1 MRRQHSK
8 KPIKNMKI
16 NKHKRPKRPH
26 ERLFTGIF
34 TGNAKG
40 FGFVTPDEGQLE
52 DITGKDIF
60 IPASAVGDALHKDR
74 VEARLVY
81 SDKFS
86 RIEGAITHV
95 IERGKTEIIG
105 TLVLKKNVGWVFPED
120 VHYDKIIIVPKQ
132 HLNGASDRDKVVV
145 KILKFGSR
153 YENPSGRITEI
164 IGHEGEPGADIL
176 TIARSM
182 DIPMEF
188 PEKVI
193 SQANRVPDHIIPAD
207 IEGRED
213 LRDWK
218 MVTIDGPYAKDLDD
232 AVSLVKTE
240 TGYTLGVHIADV
252 SNYVQENS
260 ALDREA
266 LKRGTSVY
274 LADRVIPMLPE
285 RLSNGICSLNAG
297 QDRLCLS
304 VIMDMSP
311 EGAVLTHRIVESV
324 IRVDERMSY
333 PDVQRILELMG
344 KSTEQP
350 SEYMG
355 DSEEN
360 AYSGDSAANT
370 GIVNEEIDSV
380 EGVDPGCRKAHF
392 DAENETKSP
401 SLTTMSEQ
409 KKGIHVGDSNRDTTM
424 SDEELLT
431 KYKDFIP
438 MFCDMLDLSLKIRA
452 RRRMRGAIDFDFPEA
467 KILLDEKG
475 IPTDVLL
482 EKANDA
488 TRLIEDFM
496 LAANETVAEEFCK
509 REIPFVYRIHS
520 EPDPEKIESVLKFV
534 RSQGVRID
542 KKKQNITPKEIQQA
556 VESVQGTPVETMVS
570 YVILRAMQQ
579 ARYEPTCD
587 GHFGLAAKYY
597 CHFTS
602 PIRRYP
608 DLQIHRIIHDCIRGR
623 MTPERIQHYNDIL
636 EEVARQSSV
645 TERRAT
651 ECERET
657 EKLKKA
663 EYMYERI
670 GQEFEGKISSV
681 TSWGMYVELPNTIE
695 GLVRAADM
703 TDDYYSFD
711 ETKQAMV
718 GRLSGKTYRLGD
730 TVTVYVKDADLRM
743 HTVDFTLERWTY
755 GKHQN
760 YKEDYEDFLR

>member
-1 MRRQHSK
+1 MKRQHSK
-8 KPIKNMKI
+8 KPIKNIKI

-145 KILKFGSR
+145 TILKFGSR

-311 EGAVLTHRIVESV
+311 EGAVLKHRIVESV

-350 SEYMG
+350 AEHKG
-355 DSEEN
+355 DL
-360 AYSGDSAANT
+360 
-370 GIVNEEIDSV
+370 
-380 EGVDPGCRKAHF
+380 
-392 DAENETKSP
+392 DAENEAMDP
-401 SLTTMSEQ
+401 NLTASSEQ

-718 GRLSGKTYRLGD
+718 GRLSGKMYRLGD

-760 YKEDYEDFLR
+760 YKEDFEDLWR

>member
-1 MRRQHSK
+1 
-8 KPIKNMKI
+8 MKI
-16 NKHKRPKRPH
+16 NKHKRSKRPQD
-26 ERLFTGIF
+26 RLFTGIF

-311 EGAVLTHRIVESV
+311 EGAVLKHRIVESV

-380 EGVDPGCRKAHF
+380 EGVDPRCRKAHF
-392 DAENETKSP
+392 DAENETKGP
-401 SLTTMSEQ
+401 SLTTMSDR

-542 KKKQNITPKEIQQA
+542 KKMQNITPKEIQQA

-760 YKEDYEDFLR
+760 YKEDFEDLWR

>member
-1 MRRQHSK
+1 MKRQHSK
-8 KPIKNMKI
+8 KPIKNIKI

-105 TLVLKKNVGWVFPED
+105 TLVLKKNIGWVFPED

-188 PEKVI
+188 PEKVL

-207 IEGRED
+207 MEGRED

-240 TGYTLGVHIADV
+240 HGYTLGVHIADV
-252 SNYVQENS
+252 SNYVQEKS

-311 EGAVLTHRIVESV
+311 EGAVLKHRIVESV

-350 SEYMG
+350 AEHKG
-355 DSEEN
+355 DF
-360 AYSGDSAANT
+360 G
-370 GIVNEEIDSV
+370 
-380 EGVDPGCRKAHF
+380 
-392 DAENETKSP
+392 AENEAP
-401 SLTTMSEQ
+401 DPNLTASSEQ

-743 HTVDFTLERWTY
+743 HTVDFTLERWTS
-755 GKHQN
+755 GSHHS
-760 YKEDYEDFLR
+760 YKDDYEDFLR

>member
-1 MRRQHSK
+1 MKRQHSK
-8 KPIKNMKI
+8 KPIKNIKI

-105 TLVLKKNVGWVFPED
+105 TLVLKKNIGWVFPED

-132 HLNGASDRDKVVV
+132 QLNGASDRDKVVV

-232 AVSLVKTE
+232 AVSLVRTE

-311 EGAVLTHRIVESV
+311 EGAVLKHRIVESV

-350 SEYMG
+350 AEHKG
-355 DSEEN
+355 DL
-360 AYSGDSAANT
+360 
-370 GIVNEEIDSV
+370 
-380 EGVDPGCRKAHF
+380 
-392 DAENETKSP
+392 DAENEAMDP
-401 SLTTMSEQ
+401 NLTASSEQ

-509 REIPFVYRIHS
+509 REIPFVYRIHR

-718 GRLSGKTYRLGD
+718 GRLSGKMYRLGD

-760 YKEDYEDFLR
+760 YKEDFEDLWR

>member
-1 MRRQHSK
+1 E
-8 KPIKNMKI
+8 
-16 NKHKRPKRPH
+16 HK
-26 ERLFTGIF
+26 GD
-34 TGNAKG
+34 
-40 FGFVTPDEGQLE
+40 FG
-52 DITGKDIF
+52 
-60 IPASAVGDALHKDR
+60 
-74 VEARLVY
+74 
-81 SDKFS
+81 
-86 RIEGAITHV
+86 
-95 IERGKTEIIG
+95 
-105 TLVLKKNVGWVFPED
+105 
-120 VHYDKIIIVPKQ
+120 
-132 HLNGASDRDKVVV
+132 
-145 KILKFGSR
+145 
-153 YENPSGRITEI
+153 
-164 IGHEGEPGADIL
+164 
-176 TIARSM
+176 
-182 DIPMEF
+182 
-188 PEKVI
+188 
-193 SQANRVPDHIIPAD
+193 
-207 IEGRED
+207 
-213 LRDWK
+213 
-218 MVTIDGPYAKDLDD
+218 
-232 AVSLVKTE
+232 
-240 TGYTLGVHIADV
+240 
-252 SNYVQENS
+252 
-260 ALDREA
+260 
-266 LKRGTSVY
+266 
-274 LADRVIPMLPE
+274 
-285 RLSNGICSLNAG
+285 
-297 QDRLCLS
+297 
-304 VIMDMSP
+304 
-311 EGAVLTHRIVESV
+311 
-324 IRVDERMSY
+324 
-333 PDVQRILELMG
+333 
-344 KSTEQP
+344 
-350 SEYMG
+350 
-355 DSEEN
+355 
-360 AYSGDSAANT
+360 
-370 GIVNEEIDSV
+370 
-380 EGVDPGCRKAHF
+380 
-392 DAENETKSP
+392 AENEAP
-401 SLTTMSEQ
+401 DPNLTASSEQ

-743 HTVDFTLERWTY
+743 HTVDFTLERWT
-755 GKHQN
+755 
-760 YKEDYEDFLR
+760 

>member
-1 MRRQHSK
+1 MKRQHSK
-8 KPIKNMKI
+8 KPIKNIKI

-40 FGFVTPDEGQLE
+40 FGFVTPDEGQIE

-81 SDKFS
+81 SEKNG

-105 TLVLKKNVGWVFPED
+105 TLVLKKNIGWVFPED

-132 HLNGASDRDKVVV
+132 QLNGASDRDKVVV

-232 AVSLVKTE
+232 AVSLVRTE

-311 EGAVLTHRIVESV
+311 EGAVMKHRIVESV

-333 PDVQRILELMG
+333 PDVQRILEFMG
-344 KSTEQP
+344 KSMEQP
-350 SEYMG
+350 AEHKG
-355 DSEEN
+355 DL
-360 AYSGDSAANT
+360 
-370 GIVNEEIDSV
+370 
-380 EGVDPGCRKAHF
+380 
-392 DAENETKSP
+392 DAENEATDP
-401 SLTTMSEQ
+401 NLTASSEQ

-718 GRLSGKTYRLGD
+718 GRLSGKMYRLGD

-760 YKEDYEDFLR
+760 YKEDFEDLWR

>member
-1 MRRQHSK
+1 MKRQHSK
-8 KPIKNMKI
+8 KPIKNIKI

-105 TLVLKKNVGWVFPED
+105 TLVLKKNIGWVFPED

-132 HLNGASDRDKVVV
+132 QLNGASDRDKVVV

-232 AVSLVKTE
+232 AVSLVRTE

-311 EGAVLTHRIVESV
+311 EGAVLKHRIVESV

-350 SEYMG
+350 AEHKG
-355 DSEEN
+355 DL
-360 AYSGDSAANT
+360 
-370 GIVNEEIDSV
+370 
-380 EGVDPGCRKAHF
+380 
-392 DAENETKSP
+392 DAENEAMDP
-401 SLTTMSEQ
+401 NLTASSEQ

-608 DLQIHRIIHDCIRGR
+608 DLQIHRIIHDCIRER

-718 GRLSGKTYRLGD
+718 GRLSGKMYRLGD

-760 YKEDYEDFLR
+760 YKEDFEDLWR

>member
-1 MRRQHSK
+1 MKRQHSK
-8 KPIKNMKI
+8 KPIKNIKI

-105 TLVLKKNVGWVFPED
+105 TLVLKKNIGWVFPED

-132 HLNGASDRDKVVV
+132 QLNGASDRDKVVV

-232 AVSLVKTE
+232 AVSLVRTE

-311 EGAVLTHRIVESV
+311 EGAVLKHRIVESV

-350 SEYMG
+350 AEHKG
-355 DSEEN
+355 DF
-360 AYSGDSAANT
+360 G
-370 GIVNEEIDSV
+370 
-380 EGVDPGCRKAHF
+380 
-392 DAENETKSP
+392 AENEATDP
-401 SLTTMSEQ
+401 NLTASSEQ

-718 GRLSGKTYRLGD
+718 GRLSGKIYRLGD

-760 YKEDYEDFLR
+760 YKEDFEDLWR

>member
-304 VIMDMSP
+304 VIMDMST
-311 EGAVLTHRIVESV
+311 EGAVLKHRIVESV

-380 EGVDPGCRKAHF
+380 EGVDPRCRKAHF
-392 DAENETKSP
+392 DAENETKGP
-401 SLTTMSEQ
+401 SLTTMSDR

-718 GRLSGKTYRLGD
+718 GRLSGKMYRLGD

-760 YKEDYEDFLR
+760 YKEDFEDLWR

>member
-1 MRRQHSK
+1 
-8 KPIKNMKI
+8 
-16 NKHKRPKRPH
+16 
-26 ERLFTGIF
+26 
-34 TGNAKG
+34 
-40 FGFVTPDEGQLE
+40 
-52 DITGKDIF
+52 
-60 IPASAVGDALHKDR
+60 
-74 VEARLVY
+74 
-81 SDKFS
+81 
-86 RIEGAITHV
+86 
-95 IERGKTEIIG
+95 
-105 TLVLKKNVGWVFPED
+105 
-120 VHYDKIIIVPKQ
+120 
-132 HLNGASDRDKVVV
+132 
-145 KILKFGSR
+145 
-153 YENPSGRITEI
+153 
-164 IGHEGEPGADIL
+164 
-176 TIARSM
+176 
-182 DIPMEF
+182 
-188 PEKVI
+188 
-193 SQANRVPDHIIPAD
+193 
-207 IEGRED
+207 
-213 LRDWK
+213 
-218 MVTIDGPYAKDLDD
+218 
-232 AVSLVKTE
+232 
-240 TGYTLGVHIADV
+240 
-252 SNYVQENS
+252 
-260 ALDREA
+260 
-266 LKRGTSVY
+266 
-274 LADRVIPMLPE
+274 
-285 RLSNGICSLNAG
+285 
-297 QDRLCLS
+297 
-304 VIMDMSP
+304 MDMSP
-311 EGAVLTHRIVESV
+311 EGAVLKHRIVESV

-350 SEYMG
+350 AEHKG
-355 DSEEN
+355 DL
-360 AYSGDSAANT
+360 
-370 GIVNEEIDSV
+370 
-380 EGVDPGCRKAHF
+380 
-392 DAENETKSP
+392 DAENEAMDP
-401 SLTTMSEQ
+401 NLTASSEQ

-718 GRLSGKTYRLGD
+718 GRLSGKMYRLGD

-760 YKEDYEDFLR
+760 YKEDFEDLWR

>member
-1 MRRQHSK
+1 MKRQHSK
-8 KPIKNMKI
+8 KPIKNIKI

-105 TLVLKKNVGWVFPED
+105 TLVLKKNIGWVFPED

-132 HLNGASDRDKVVV
+132 QLNGASDRDKVVV

-232 AVSLVKTE
+232 AVSLVRTE

-311 EGAVLTHRIVESV
+311 EGAVLKHRIVESV

-344 KSTEQP
+344 KSTKQP
-350 SEYMG
+350 AEHKG
-355 DSEEN
+355 DL
-360 AYSGDSAANT
+360 
-370 GIVNEEIDSV
+370 
-380 EGVDPGCRKAHF
+380 
-392 DAENETKSP
+392 DAENEAMDP
-401 SLTTMSEQ
+401 NLTASSEQ

-718 GRLSGKTYRLGD
+718 GRLSGKMYRLGD

-760 YKEDYEDFLR
+760 YKEDFEDLWR

>member
-1 MRRQHSK
+1 MKRQHSK
-8 KPIKNMKI
+8 KPIKNIKI

-105 TLVLKKNVGWVFPED
+105 TLVLKKNIGWVFPED

-132 HLNGASDRDKVVV
+132 QLNGASDRDKVVV

-153 YENPSGRITEI
+153 YENPSGRNTEI

-232 AVSLVKTE
+232 AVSLVRTE

-311 EGAVLTHRIVESV
+311 EGAVLKHRIVESV

-350 SEYMG
+350 AEHKG
-355 DSEEN
+355 DL
-360 AYSGDSAANT
+360 
-370 GIVNEEIDSV
+370 
-380 EGVDPGCRKAHF
+380 
-392 DAENETKSP
+392 DAENEAMDP
-401 SLTTMSEQ
+401 NLTASSEQ

-718 GRLSGKTYRLGD
+718 GRLSGKMYRLGD

-760 YKEDYEDFLR
+760 YKEDFEDLWR

>member
-1 MRRQHSK
+1 M
-8 KPIKNMKI
+8 
-16 NKHKRPKRPH
+16 
-26 ERLFTGIF
+26 
-34 TGNAKG
+34 
-40 FGFVTPDEGQLE
+40 
-52 DITGKDIF
+52 
-60 IPASAVGDALHKDR
+60 
-74 VEARLVY
+74 
-81 SDKFS
+81 
-86 RIEGAITHV
+86 
-95 IERGKTEIIG
+95 
-105 TLVLKKNVGWVFPED
+105 
-120 VHYDKIIIVPKQ
+120 
-132 HLNGASDRDKVVV
+132 

-304 VIMDMSP
+304 VIMDMST
-311 EGAVLTHRIVESV
+311 EGAVLKHRIVESV

-380 EGVDPGCRKAHF
+380 EGVDPRCRKAHF
-392 DAENETKSP
+392 DAENETKGP
-401 SLTTMSEQ
+401 SLTTMSDR

-467 KILLDEKG
+467 EKG

-718 GRLSGKTYRLGD
+718 GRLSGKIYRLGD

-743 HTVDFTLERWTY
+743 HTVDFSLER
-755 GKHQN
+755 
-760 YKEDYEDFLR
+760 

>member
-34 TGNAKG
+34 IGNAKG

-105 TLVLKKNVGWVFPED
+105 TLVLKKNIGWVFPED

-132 HLNGASDRDKVVV
+132 QLNGASDRDKVVV

-232 AVSLVKTE
+232 AVSLVRTE

-311 EGAVLTHRIVESV
+311 EGAVLKHRIVESV

-350 SEYMG
+350 AEHKG
-355 DSEEN
+355 DL
-360 AYSGDSAANT
+360 
-370 GIVNEEIDSV
+370 
-380 EGVDPGCRKAHF
+380 
-392 DAENETKSP
+392 DAENEAMDP
-401 SLTTMSEQ
+401 NLTASSEQ

-718 GRLSGKTYRLGD
+718 GRLSGKMYRLGD

-760 YKEDYEDFLR
+760 YKEDFEDLWR

>member
-304 VIMDMSP
+304 VIMDMST
-311 EGAVLTHRIVESV
+311 EGAVLKHRIVESV

-380 EGVDPGCRKAHF
+380 EGVDPRCRKAHF
-392 DAENETKSP
+392 DAENETKGP
-401 SLTTMSEQ
+401 SLTTMSDR

-718 GRLSGKTYRLGD
+718 GRLSGKIYRLGD

-743 HTVDFTLERWTY
+743 HTVDFSLER
-755 GKHQN
+755 
-760 YKEDYEDFLR
+760 

>member
-1 MRRQHSK
+1 MKRQHSK
-8 KPIKNMKI
+8 KPIKNIKI

-311 EGAVLTHRIVESV
+311 EGAVLKHRIVESV

-350 SEYMG
+350 AEHKG
-355 DSEEN
+355 DL
-360 AYSGDSAANT
+360 
-370 GIVNEEIDSV
+370 
-380 EGVDPGCRKAHF
+380 
-392 DAENETKSP
+392 DAENEAMDP
-401 SLTTMSEQ
+401 NLTASSEQ

-718 GRLSGKTYRLGD
+718 GRLSGKMYRLGD

-743 HTVDFTLERWTY
+743 HTVDFTLER
-755 GKHQN
+755 
-760 YKEDYEDFLR
+760 

>member
-1 MRRQHSK
+1 
-8 KPIKNMKI
+8 
-16 NKHKRPKRPH
+16 
-26 ERLFTGIF
+26 
-34 TGNAKG
+34 
-40 FGFVTPDEGQLE
+40 
-52 DITGKDIF
+52 
-60 IPASAVGDALHKDR
+60 
-74 VEARLVY
+74 
-81 SDKFS
+81 
-86 RIEGAITHV
+86 
-95 IERGKTEIIG
+95 
-105 TLVLKKNVGWVFPED
+105 
-120 VHYDKIIIVPKQ
+120 
-132 HLNGASDRDKVVV
+132 
-145 KILKFGSR
+145 
-153 YENPSGRITEI
+153 
-164 IGHEGEPGADIL
+164 
-176 TIARSM
+176 M

-207 IEGRED
+207 IEGRQD

-304 VIMDMSP
+304 VIMDMST
-311 EGAVLTHRIVESV
+311 EGAVLKHRIVESV

-380 EGVDPGCRKAHF
+380 EGVDPRCRKAHF
-392 DAENETKSP
+392 DAENETKGP
-401 SLTTMSEQ
+401 SLTTMSDR

-743 HTVDFTLERWTY
+743 HTVDFTLERWTS
-755 GKHQN
+755 GSHHS
-760 YKEDYEDFLR
+760 YKDDYEDFLR